1 MDVPSGV
8 RVRTGQT
15 ILSSHHNGMV
25 SVAEA
30 LTFQRGTL
38 KGWQL
43 PEGFIPRVVVSQTIS
58 IDHPFKVTL
67 SAGDN
72 DQEMSATF
80 TLGYVAGI
88 VPQIDGTA
96 LDETDDHGNPP
107 VLKVTEAA
115 WKPRGNIERA
125 LIMLRY
131 ELDPA
136 AFTVNKVVP
145 VAVATVP
152 AQAPWTW
159 HKLIAIAIRDSTGQV
174 TVSQQCFT
182 SQEFD
187 TSERKP
193 SGLFR
198 PWPRSAG

>member
-1 MDVPSGV
+1 MDAPTAL
-8 RVRTGQT
+8 RVRQGQR
-15 ILSSHHNGMV
+15 IEAAHHNGLV
-25 SVAEA
+25 TLAQS

-38 KGWQL
+38 KGRQL

-67 SAGDN
+67 TPGDN

-88 VPQIDGTA
+88 VPQIDGTP
-96 LDETDDHGNPP
+96 LDEPDDNGAPP

-131 ELDPA
+131 ELDHSS
-136 AFTVNKVVP
+136 FTVNKVVP
-145 VAVATVP
+145 VAVATP
-152 AQAPWTW
+152 PHQSPWTW

-198 PWPRSAG
+198 AWPRSAG